1 MPASFSTAMIAR
13 AAGLNNAKA
22 LSRLED
28 LERRGEVWRDGK
40 RWTTEAPPT
49 DLSAALDRL
58 QARTSNLRII
68 RDRTPVG

>member
-13 AAGLNNAKA
+13 AAGVKNAKA

-28 LERRGEVWRDGK
+28 LERNGEVWRDGK
-40 RWTTEAPPT
+40 RWTTEQPPT

-68 RDRTPVG
+68 RDHTPVG